1 MGRIAIDKELIK
13 DLSDLLEKNNLSE
26 IAVTQGRHSIKVA
39 RQFGSE
45 GIINHEIITKGG
57 KKTIKKQNKDIENIE
72 EAGAV
77 RSPMVGTVY
86 LASAPDAKPF
96 ITVGQSV
103 KEGDQLFIIEAMK
116 TMNPVKSPY
125 TGVIK
130 NIIVENEAPVEYDEV
145 LASIE
150 IS

>member
-1 MGRIAIDKELIK
+1 MSRISLDKELIK

-26 IAVTQGRHSIKVA
+26 ITVTQGRHSVKVA
-39 RQFGSE
+39 RQFSSE
-45 GIINHEIITKGG
+45 GIIDYEIISKGD
-57 KKTIKKQNKDIENIE
+57 KKTIKNNNKDIEDIE
-72 EAGAV
+72 DAGAV
-77 RSPMVGTVY
+77 KSPMVGTVY
-86 LASAPDAKPF
+86 LASAPGAKPF
-96 ITVGQSV
+96 ISVGKSV

-125 TGVIK
+125 NGIIK
-130 NIIVENEAPVEYDEV
+130 KIIVKNEAPVEYDEV